1 MSVDSIGARRLI
13 VVAACVGLVVRLAFA
28 FGYWLHKPLTHD
40 EREYLALARSLT
52 LGKGFT
58 YDLPADFSDIPRF
71 GRAPGYPLF
80 LVVAGAGLAD
90 YEETPPTVKVAQSI
104 VGAIGVWVMGA
115 IARRAGGPRA
125 GTAAAFV
132 AAVYPPLVWICAYV
146 FSEVLFSTTAL
157 AAVLL
162 LNVSL
167 DRIGAADLRKGP
179 SGWAFAAGIATGGAM
194 LIRPA
199 MTLFVPVALIWLIR
213 RRRTGLALALLA
225 GALIVVG
232 PWTIRNMRVYHR
244 FVFIASEGGVTF
256 WTGNHPLATGEGD
269 MAANPAI
276 KVSEIAFRR
285 EHPGVSQEELE
296 PLYYREAIRYIASH
310 PIWWGGLLMK
320 KAFYTVVPMGRSYA
334 LHSPLY
340 RTATIA
346 SYLVV
351 LPFAVLGVVIWS
363 RHSRPPESLFALLLS
378 AVLVCVLF
386 FPQERF
392 RIPVIDP
399 ALIVCAG
406 VWFAQR
412 ATTGEQRV
420 ASSEYAE

>member
-1 MSVDSIGARRLI
+1 MSVDSIGAHRLI

-58 YDLPADFSDIPRF
+58 YDLPADFSDTPRF

-179 SGWAFAAGIATGGAM
+179 SGWAFATSRDPGAGPGW
-194 LIRPA
+194 RWPCSPA
-199 MTLFVPVALIWLIR
+199 R
-213 RRRTGLALALLA
+213 
-225 GALIVVG
+225 
-232 PWTIRNMRVYHR
+232 
-244 FVFIASEGGVTF
+244 
-256 WTGNHPLATGEGD
+256 
-269 MAANPAI
+269 
-276 KVSEIAFRR
+276 
-285 EHPGVSQEELE
+285 
-296 PLYYREAIRYIASH
+296 
-310 PIWWGGLLMK
+310 
-320 KAFYTVVPMGRSYA
+320 
-334 LHSPLY
+334 
-340 RTATIA
+340 
-346 SYLVV
+346 
-351 LPFAVLGVVIWS
+351 
-363 RHSRPPESLFALLLS
+363 
-378 AVLVCVLF
+378 
-386 FPQERF
+386 
-392 RIPVIDP
+392 
-399 ALIVCAG
+399 
-406 VWFAQR
+406 
-412 ATTGEQRV
+412 
-420 ASSEYAE
+420 